1 MNALGSGLNKKLAS
15 SSFDEVENYLLKGLT
30 ELIILLFKEST
41 FEETMSVFDFLEKFL
56 DKKQSHQK
64 LVSVLT
70 IA

>member
-1 MNALGSGLNKKLAS
+1 VDLMNALGSGLNKKLAS
-15 SSFDEVENYLLKGLT
+15 SSFDEGLT